1 MQRLEEGDNDG
12 GLDAEDSEMTEE
24 VDWHDFMVVEQ
35 IELYNDVEM
44 TEQQNA
50 QQFNAEQKAQKS
62 SALIQQQ
69 VKQHMEENEELKSM
83 PDPSA
88 INVSQQAGAEN
99 SANQNT

>member
-1 MQRLEEGDNDG
+1 
-12 GLDAEDSEMTEE
+12 
-24 VDWHDFMVVEQ
+24 
-35 IELYNDVEM
+35 M

-83 PDPSA
+83 PDPNA
-88 INVSQQAGAEN
+88 INVSQPAAADTQT
-99 SANQNT
+99 S